1 MHLPRI
7 FFCRPLNFPIPSLN
21 VSLDN
26 LQSNVSVDSNV
37 LDPNIFKSFDSTDF
51 YSLSELD
58 SSLAEDAGF
67 LTETDEVL
75 ESSGQLD
82 KSYFENL
89 NHGLRE
95 ACHYYDRSFGWKF
108 FLLFYFLVMFC
119 LPFFVSTLN

>member
-26 LQSNVSVDSNV
+26 LQSNVSLDSNSF
-37 LDPNIFKSFDSTDF
+37 DPNIFKSFDSTDF
-51 YSLSELD
+51 YSLSEFD
-58 SSLAEDAGF
+58 SEDVGYS
-67 LTETDEVL
+67 TETDEVL

-89 NHGLRE
+89 NYGMPE

-108 FLLFYFLVMFC
+108 FLLFNFLVMFC